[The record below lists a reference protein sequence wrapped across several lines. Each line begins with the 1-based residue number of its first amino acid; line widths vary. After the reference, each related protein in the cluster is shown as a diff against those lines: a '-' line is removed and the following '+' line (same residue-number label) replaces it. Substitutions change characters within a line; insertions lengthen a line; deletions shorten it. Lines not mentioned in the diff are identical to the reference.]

1 MESCLD
7 LPPTYNTVVT
17 RSNLALNIH
26 EMAREEFKICE
37 KLVMEQHLQQQ
48 GWCAVVANLE
58 DITVDFQE
66 RCDVFFRGFNEHLE
80 KRDDYREYL
89 SNFNEDLVRLA
100 QIPILPGLV
109 QNAEEKRFSA
119 FDDVYQ
125 DQEFNQSNL
134 SGGTTAG
141 EVASKNGE
149 SGADYKEPEEKSEKS
164 EKSSSCDRKT
174 TIMSLLQWIS
184 ATENQRSLRKMAEN
198 CEKELEMFD
207 DKTSTTFQTEIKTA
221 VDAASREDMK
231 EIKGLEDRL
240 QGLERL
246 MREARKIVQD
256 QNEMA
261 LAFQQN
267 QLRAANLGDTSIL
280 PDLCASHR
288 SQLLVMLNNHKNL
301 RDIRR
306 RCSKAKDELGTNL
319 FQRLKFIIQIEN
331 IMWDIDSRLLFYHNC
346 LRRLQK
352 HLNIIEQIHQAPSVY
367 VTAVT
372 EVVRRRE
379 FSNAF
384 LSWASELACQLLT
397 IYNDEIVRRQ
407 EFTVLF
413 EGHFLSTLFPGMNDM
428 PPPFATEAPPV
439 FDSSLPNLTRSGK
452 LINKIRL
459 Y

>member
-1 MESCLD
+1 
-7 LPPTYNTVVT
+7 
-17 RSNLALNIH
+17 
-26 EMAREEFKICE
+26 
-37 KLVMEQHLQQQ
+37 
-48 GWCAVVANLE
+48 
-58 DITVDFQE
+58 
-66 RCDVFFRGFNEHLE
+66 
-80 KRDDYREYL
+80 
-89 SNFNEDLVRLA
+89 
-100 QIPILPGLV
+100 
-109 QNAEEKRFSA
+109 
-119 FDDVYQ
+119 
-125 DQEFNQSNL
+125 
-134 SGGTTAG
+134 
-141 EVASKNGE
+141 
-149 SGADYKEPEEKSEKS
+149 
-164 EKSSSCDRKT
+164 
-174 TIMSLLQWIS
+174 
-184 ATENQRSLRKMAEN
+184 
-198 CEKELEMFD
+198 MFD